1 MGHLQSWRDGS
12 SLPRGFQGSP
22 RQVLNWAIVWPQL
35 EQRPPEGPFFHC
47 YESLL
52 SGTPQSGGAG
62 VAKPWDSLTVRVFLG
77 TVPKAPPWDAGGLDE
92 AISSQNSKLLAV
104 WGRSPNPCA
113 PVPHLQDRDSISL
126 PTSADEGT
134 SVTKPG
140 APFFLLCPRV
150 LSSQICEPIGEAAP
164 HSIPPCRTAPPQSLT

>member
-77 TVPKAPPWDAGGLDE
+77 TVPKAPPWDAGGLDA
-92 AISSQNSKLLAV
+92 AISSKNSLQSGGGHLTLVPQFPICRTGTASHCQPQQTREPPLQNLELPSFF
-104 WGRSPNPCA
+104 CA
-113 PVPHLQDRDSISL
+113 QEC
-126 PTSADEGT
+126 SAP
-134 SVTKPG
+134 KY
-140 APFFLLCPRV
+140 
-150 LSSQICEPIGEAAP
+150 EPIGAAAP